1 MAFFCINCKASIEP
15 DYKACPFCGEPIT
28 DFLRTYLE
36 EPIDGKYQILS
47 RLGVGGMGE
56 VYKVLHIHLNS
67 IRVVKLMRPS
77 IATEENA
84 HERFIREARLATKI
98 HHPNVATLFDF
109 STLPDG
115 SYYMVWEYI
124 EGRTLSDVIR
134 DNVNLSPQYAA
145 KLSVQALKGL
155 DAIHKVGIVHRDISP
170 ENIMMSSDEDGEE
183 NVKIIDLGIAKQWGD
198 STDDKTKTGMFVG
211 KWKYCSPEHLG
222 MLKKEERIDG
232 RADLYSY
239 GIVLYEMLTGTPPF
253 IADTP
258 HRYLM
263 MHSAENPK
271 KFREIDPETNIPEEL
286 EQVVFRSLEK
296 DREKRYDTARDFS
309 RALSKLLPSLPDEA
323 KLPVAPAYSDEP
335 TRQRP
340 LTSGEPSSMKSTVT
354 KKSITEETPIPSMA
368 EEFAAFDRLT
378 GASPISDSQDEQ
390 TVQGQELISTMVTDE
405 VPSGGGGDR
414 TALSELLRTGKTGEI
429 ESDSSRGVPNGLW
442 IGLVVVLAI
451 AIAALTYMFWPT
463 APKPAAVVQSGATTD
478 TATTTADEAVT
489 VVAAPGRLGIQA
501 FPWGRVV
508 SIRNVDTGA
517 EVEIG
522 TPIVTPGS
530 LELAPGRYE
539 VTLEHPDVAK
549 PQTKSVVVVAG
560 ELELVWFGLRSD
572 PGYPDFGGVK

>member
-1 MAFFCINCKASIEP
+1 MPFFCINCKANIEP

-67 IRVVKLMRPS
+67 IRVIKLMRPS

-124 EGRTLSDVIR
+124 QGTTLSDVIR
-134 DNVNLSPQYAA
+134 ENGNLSPQYAA
-145 KLSVQALKGL
+145 VLSIQALKGL

-170 ENIMMSSDEDGEE
+170 ENIMMSRDEDGDET
-183 NVKIIDLGIAKQWGD
+183 VKIIDLGIAKQWGD
-198 STDDKTKTGMFVG
+198 TTDDKTKTGMFVG

-271 KFREIDPETNIPEEL
+271 PFAEVHGDTNIPAEL
-286 EQVVFRSLEK
+286 EAVVFKSLEK
-296 DREKRYDTARDFS
+296 DREKRFDSARDFS
-309 RALSKLLPSLPDEA
+309 RALNGIVDSLPDEA
-323 KLPVAPAYSDEP
+323 KLPDAATYADEP

-340 LTSGEPSSMKSTVT
+340 LTSGAPNSMKSTIT
-354 KKSITEETPIPSMA
+354 KKSITEETPIPSLI
-368 EEFAAFDRLT
+368 EEQAAFDRLT
-378 GASPISDSQDEQ
+378 GASQVPVADDEA
-390 TVQGQELISTMVTDE
+390 TVQSEEFVSTLLTEDISITGQESVT
-405 VPSGGGGDR
+405 
-414 TALSELLRTGKTGEI
+414 ASELLRTGRTGEI
-429 ESDSSRGVPNGLW
+429 EKERSGVPAIAWVG
-442 IGLVVVLAI
+442 IVVAVSIIVVLAV
-451 AIAALTYMFWPT
+451 MFWPE
-463 APKPAAVVQSGATTD
+463 APEPAAVVNGAD
-478 TATTTADEAVT
+478 ATTTETMATDELVT
-489 VVAAPGRLGIQA
+489 IAASGRLAIQA
-501 FPWGRVV
+501 FPWGEVV
-508 SIRNVDTGA
+508 SIRNLDSGD
-517 EVEIG
+517 EVELG
-522 TPIVTPGS
+522 SPIVTPGS
-530 LELAPGRYE
+530 IELDAGRYE
-539 VTLEHPDVAK
+539 VTLKHPDVQD
-549 PQTKSVVVVAG
+549 PQTRVVDVVADEVG
-560 ELELVWFGLRSD
+560 VVWFSLKND
-572 PGYPDFGGVK
+572 PGYPDFGGGVK